1 MQPGPAFEFYFDDNE
16 FIPWSAVIDGADD
29 YVNITCLFAL
39 KHTPKI
45 DAVQIAARAS
55 GKELSLTML

>member
-1 MQPGPAFEFYFDDNE
+1 MQSGPAFEFYFDDNE
-16 FIPWSAVIDGADD
+16 FITWSAVIDGADD

-55 GKELSLTML
+55 GK